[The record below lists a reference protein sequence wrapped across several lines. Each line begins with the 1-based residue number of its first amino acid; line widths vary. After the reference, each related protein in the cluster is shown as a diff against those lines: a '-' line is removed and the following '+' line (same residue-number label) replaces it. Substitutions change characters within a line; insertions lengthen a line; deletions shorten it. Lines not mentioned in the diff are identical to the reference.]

1 MFRPV
6 LLALLL
12 LPFGAAAQSADE
24 LNRQSKALLE
34 AQDFTQAVPITL
46 KAAEKGS
53 AEAQYNYGVC
63 LQQGIGGLRSDSLAH
78 AWFLKAASQRWR
90 DAEYKVAYNYAKGR
104 GVGRN
109 AQQAFYWTSRC
120 ADQGDPE
127 CMFNMVNCYLNG
139 SGTVKNTDSM
149 LAWATRLA
157 LITDPGHQRFSGLI
171 TSSRA
176 NLANL
181 YLDGKILKRDAE
193 KGYMWFLIYNENK
206 ADFSIADQ
214 QLNIDDIRHLETQL
228 SPVQRKQAVTDAA
241 TLLGKPL
248 KNLDRLYATDL

>member
-1 MFRPV
+1 M
-6 LLALLL
+6 
-12 LPFGAAAQSADE
+12 
-24 LNRQSKALLE
+24 
-34 AQDFTQAVPITL
+34 
-46 KAAEKGS
+46 
-53 AEAQYNYGVC
+53 
-63 LQQGIGGLRSDSLAH
+63 RSDSLAH